1 MADDVQLDE
10 PAAELLRVAADVVPG
25 WLLRLTTGTCDRAA
39 VRLDRADRDLVDRM
53 VDDTTSSLLVA
64 LRGLLASDVDEQRTT
79 PLSLFRAAVAAPTA
93 LLEQLGATRPPPDP
107 LDGNR
112 FPDDPFGLGPATWS
126 DVDPA
131 LHRPG
136 LVWGASKAMIV
147 LTRRRDAGLR

>member
-93 LLEQLGATRPPPDP
+93 LLDQLGATPPPPDP